1 MADER
6 LRPGRASGR
15 RSRRGV
21 TWGRNPPRMLWV
33 MLVVAVLIVILER
46 RRGRRAVAALERRL
60 EAASRGLESLQQA
73 FSHFAPAEVVEEII
87 AQGFST
93 RSEKKE
99 ITVLFADLKGFT
111 ALAERLDPEVL
122 VRVLNGYFERVSRAI
137 TAHRGHVSKFMGD
150 GVLALFVALEA
161 NPWQTND
168 AAHAALAMRTALA
181 DYNAALRS
189 EGLPALAMGVGIHR
203 GTVVAGVIGSSE
215 LVEYGVIGSA
225 VNLASRVQELTRAH
239 AVDILVTA
247 AVRDALD
254 PRFALRALPSLEVKG
269 LPAAVATFAVDG
281 FEGPALAASR

>member
-1 MADER
+1 
-6 LRPGRASGR
+6 
-15 RSRRGV
+15 
-21 TWGRNPPRMLWV
+21 MLIAAAALAAV
-33 MLVVAVLIVILER
+33 VVALVLWLR
-46 RRGRRAVAALERRL
+46 RTRRTVAALEERL
-60 EAASRGLESLQQA
+60 AAAGRGLESLQQA
-73 FSHFAPAEVVEEII
+73 FARFAPAEVVEDII
-87 AQGFST
+87 AQGRST
-93 RSEKKE
+93 RPEKKE
-99 ITVLFADLKGFT
+99 VTVLFADLKGFT
-111 ALAERLDPEVL
+111 SLAEHLDPDVL
-122 VRVLNGYFERVSRAI
+122 VRILNGYFERMSRAI
-137 TAHRGHVSKFMGD
+137 TDHRGHVAKFIGD
-150 GVLALFVALEA
+150 GILALFGALEA

-168 AAHAALAMRTALA
+168 AAHAALAMRAALA
-181 DYNAALRS
+181 DYNAALEG